1 MNIKK
6 FDIVAINAN
15 IVYNKNG
22 DHDPNG
28 KMYVLKEY
36 EEEVKKAIEENPH
49 KPVKLVQ
56 PLVVRV
62 NVGDLVEI
70 KFKNKT
76 DMPAS
81 IHIQGDGYNVNTSDG
96 ANVGFN
102 KNTIAKKG
110 KTKKY
115 KWYAKRE
122 GTFLFHDMADTS
134 STNNSANLHGLF
146 GAIIV
151 EPVGATWTDPETGED
166 LDFGINA
173 DIHHPYKEDWREYVT
188 LFHDEPE
195 VYDINGNTTINPETG
210 LHDGTMP
217 INYRAEPGRSRI
229 PAGTGG
235 VGEEVSMSSWP
246 FGDPAVPL
254 LRAYVGDPIKWK
266 LIHAGIKE
274 THVFHFHNHQW
285 RLETDDPKSTL
296 IDSISFS
303 PQQCIEFT
311 PVFGAGSLTKTI
323 GDVIWHCHLYPHF
336 MQGMWGLLRILDRLE
351 DGTRKLPDGTIS
363 PKLVPLPDREEPLK
377 PDEMHPGYPNF
388 ILGETGKKATKPPL
402 GIIGE
407 EARGPTSLEEANLID
422 DYEPGQLYSKTF
434 KDGAPI
440 RVFDIVAIQLPIIY
454 NKQGWNDPEGRIFV
468 LKEDKEDIIAGK
480 KKIEPLVI
488 RANAGENI
496 EVRFINELPE
506 SIGPNAFQIKTETT
520 EAGYHIHLV
529 KFDTIPS
536 DGSANGYC
544 NDASAVPND
553 TLIERFY
560 ADDELKTVFFHDH
573 LFPNAHQQHGLFG
586 GMIIEPAGSEYYD
599 MKTGKEIKS
608 GTQAI
613 IKPLMG
619 KDFREFT
626 LFVHDFALLYDKDG
640 NPLNP
645 PSAPGSHDD
654 QGVMGIN
661 YKCEPLMFRKGD
673 PAYSFSSHIHGD
685 PCTPIMEAYEGDSII
700 IRLLDG
706 AFEEQ
711 HSFNIHGM
719 RFRKEIKD
727 EFSPIINSQTLG
739 ISEAFNFEIDEDYTK
754 GDYLYYFGGMDDLW
768 LGLWGLIRVY
778 DKLNEDLIPLSDR
791 KKLKKDIKC
800 KKTEDIKIEE
810 KFEES
815 KENNEH
821 TKEYKK
827 IKKPEVVKFLCKK
840 KNKKVR
846 RFDIVAIQKNI
857 VYNKYGDHDPNGL
870 MFVRAKDEEAVL
882 SGKMEPKPLILRANA
897 GDLIEVKLTNHLFK
911 KVPESKF
918 PEVPVQTDYLASN
931 RVSLHANLLK
941 YDVLSSDGTT
951 VGYNPD
957 QTIGVGETIT
967 YKWYADEELGACLLT
982 GFADIM
988 NHRKHGLFGAIII
1001 EPPESKYFC
1010 NSCGLRTEGGD
1021 EEVIVSNPEETFR
1034 EIVLFIQNGLALY
1047 NKSGELIDLRKEDHE
1062 EHERENIEEDYE
1074 EETEDGHE
1082 EEDED
1087 FDTEDQGQKGFNYRS
1102 ERFENRLKKNK
1113 NLTKVMD
1120 SFVHGDPATPVF
1132 KAYTGDNVRI
1142 RLIMPAD
1149 KPRNIGFV
1157 IHGHSWRQQDKDPL
1171 SPIVSSTGAISVGN
1185 VFNYTLKD
1193 GANCLPGDYCYRS
1206 GSFRWDVEQGMWGIL
1221 RIYDKEQSDLYRL

>member
-1 MNIKK
+1 MNVKK
-6 FDIVAINAN
+6 FDILAINAN
-15 IVYNKNG
+15 IVYNKYG

-28 KMYVLKEY
+28 KMYVLKQY
-36 EEEVKKAIEENPH
+36 ERKVKEAIKKNPY
-49 KPVKLVQ
+49 KPINLVQ
-56 PLVVRV
+56 PLVIRV

-70 KFKNKT
+70 NFKNKT
-76 DMPAS
+76 KEPAS
-81 IHIQGDGYNVNTSDG
+81 IHIQGDGYDVNTSDG

-110 KTKKY
+110 RTKKY
-115 KWYAKRE
+115 KWYAERE

-134 STNNSANLHGLF
+134 SSNTSTNLHGLF

-151 EPVGATWTDPETGED
+151 EPVGATWTNPETGEE

-188 LFHDEPE
+188 IFHDEPE
-195 VYDINGNTTINPETG
+195 VYDINGNTPINPETG
-210 LHDGTMP
+210 LHDMTMP
-217 INYRAEPGRSRI
+217 INYRAEPARNRE
-229 PAGTGG
+229 PEDTGG

-246 FGDPAVPL
+246 FGDPAIPL

-266 LIHAGIKE
+266 LVHAGIKE

-285 RLETDDPKSTL
+285 RLETDDQKSTL

-311 PVFGAGSLTKTI
+311 PVFGAGSLTQTI

-351 DGTRKLPDGTIS
+351 DGTRRLPDGSIS
-363 PKLVPLPDREEPLK
+363 PRLVPLPDRELPPE
-377 PDEMHPGYPNF
+377 PDEMHPGFPNF
-388 ILGETGKKATKPPL
+388 ILGENGQKATKPPL

-407 EARGPTSLEEANLID
+407 EARRPTMLERENFIE
-422 DYEPGQLYSKTF
+422 DYAPGELYSKTF
-434 KDGAPI
+434 KPGAPI
-440 RVFDIVAIQLPIIY
+440 RKFDIVSIQLPIVY
-454 NKQGWNDPEGRIFV
+454 NRQGWHDPEGRIFV
-468 LKEDKEDIIAGK
+468 LKEDKEDILAGR

-496 EVRFINELPE
+496 EVRFTNELPDH
-506 SIGPNAFQIKTETT
+506 IGPNDFQIRTETT

-544 NDASAVPND
+544 NDASAIPND
-553 TLIERFY
+553 TLVERFY
-560 ADDELKTVFFHDH
+560 ADSELKTVFFHDH

-586 GMIIEPAGSEYYD
+586 GMIIEPEGSKYYD
-599 MKTGKEIKS
+599 MENGEEINT

-613 IKPLMG
+613 IKPLIG
-619 KDFREFT
+619 NQFREFVM
-626 LFVHDFALLYDKDG
+626 FVHDFALLYDKEG
-640 NPLNP
+640 KALNP
-645 PSAPGSHDD
+645 PNIPGMHDD

-661 YKCEPLMFRKGD
+661 YRCEPLMFRKGD
-673 PAYSFSSHIHGD
+673 PAYAFSSYKHGD
-685 PCTPIMEAYEGDSII
+685 PCTPIFRAYEGDPIR

-727 EFSPIINSQTLG
+727 ELSPIINSQTLG
-739 ISEAFNFEIDEDYTK
+739 ISEAFNFEIDEDYKK

-778 DKLNEDLIPLSDR
+778 DKLNDCLIPLSDR
-791 KKLKKDIKC
+791 KRPKEDKC
-800 KKTEDIKIEE
+800 CC
-810 KFEES
+810 S
-815 KENNEH
+815 KHERIDKCSEVP
-821 TKEYKK
+821 
-827 IKKPEVVKFLCKK
+827 KPKCVKFVCKK
-840 KNKKVR
+840 KNKKVKK
-846 RFDIVAIQKNI
+846 FDIVAIQKDI

-870 MFVRAKDEEAVL
+870 MFVRAEDEEAIL
-882 SGKMEPKPLILRANA
+882 CGEIEPKPLILRANA
-897 GDLIEVKLTNHLFK
+897 GDLIEVKLTNHLFE

-918 PEVPVQTDYLASN
+918 PEVPVQTDYPASN

-941 YDVLSSDGTT
+941 YDVLTSDGTT

-1001 EPPESKYFC
+1001 EPPESKYLC
-1010 NSCGLRTEGGD
+1010 NECGIETEKGD
-1021 EEVIVSNPEETFR
+1021 EELIVSNPEETFR
-1034 EIVLFIQNGLALY
+1034 EMVIFMQNGLALY
-1047 NKSGELIDLRKEDHE
+1047 NKDGELIDLIEEGHE
-1062 EHERENIEEDYE
+1062 EHEGEAEE
-1074 EETEDGHE
+1074 
-1082 EEDED
+1082 
-1087 FDTEDQGQKGFNYRS
+1087 FDTEDQGQKAFNYRS
-1102 ERFENRLKKNK
+1102 ERYENRLEKNK
-1113 NLTKVMD
+1113 DLTKVMD
-1120 SFVHGDPATPVF
+1120 SCVHGDPATPLF
-1132 KAYTGDNVRI
+1132 KAYTGDNVKI

-1171 SPIVSSTGAISVGN
+1171 SPIVSTAGAISVGN
-1185 VFNYTLKD
+1185 VFNYTIYGGTNK
-1193 GANCLPGDYCYRS
+1193 LPGDYCYRS

-1221 RIYDKEQSDLYRL
+1221 RLYDEEIYDLYPIKG

>member
-6 FDIVAINAN
+6 FDIIAINAN
-15 IVYNKNG
+15 IVYNKYG

-28 KMYVLKEY
+28 KMYVLKQY
-36 EEEVKKAIEENPH
+36 ERKIKEAIKENSY
-49 KPVKLVQ
+49 KPINLVQ
-56 PLVVRV
+56 PLVIRV

-76 DMPAS
+76 KKPAS
-81 IHIQGDGYNVNTSDG
+81 IHIQGDEYDVNTSDG

-102 KNTIAKKG
+102 KDTIAKKG
-110 KTKKY
+110 RTKKY

-134 STNNSANLHGLF
+134 SNNTSTNLHGLF

-151 EPVGATWTDPETGED
+151 EPVGSTWTDPETGCE
-166 LDFGINA
+166 LDFGEIA

-188 LFHDEPE
+188 IFHDEPE
-195 VYDINGNTTINPETG
+195 VYDINGNTPINPETG
-210 LHDGTMP
+210 LHDMTMA
-217 INYRAEPGRSRI
+217 INYRTEPARNRE
-229 PAGTGG
+229 PENTGG

-285 RLETDDPKSTL
+285 RLEPDDSKSTL

-351 DGTRKLPDGTIS
+351 DGTKKLPDGTIS
-363 PKLVPLPDREEPLK
+363 PRLVPLPDREIPLK
-377 PDEMHPGYPNF
+377 PDELHPGFPNF
-388 ILGETGKKATKPPL
+388 ILGETGEKATKPPL
-402 GIIGE
+402 GIIGKE
-407 EARGPTSLEEANLID
+407 RRQPTDLEEANFIE
-422 DYEPGQLYSKTF
+422 DYAPGELYSKTF
-434 KDGAPI
+434 KPGAPI
-440 RVFDIVAIQLPIIY
+440 RRFDIVAIQLPIVY
-454 NKQGWNDPEGRIFV
+454 NRQGWHDPEGRIFV
-468 LKEDKEDIIAGK
+468 LKEDKDDILAGR

-496 EVRFINELPE
+496 EVRFTNELPE
-506 SIGPNAFQIKTETT
+506 HIGPNAFQIRTETT

-544 NDASAVPND
+544 NDASVIPND

-560 ADDELKTVFFHDH
+560 ANEELNTVFFHDH

-586 GMIIEPAGSEYYD
+586 GMIIEPEGSKYYD
-599 MKTGKEIKS
+599 METGKEMKS

-613 IKPLMG
+613 IKPLIG
-619 KDFREFT
+619 NEFREFV
-626 LFVHDFALLYDKDG
+626 LFVHDFALLYDRAGK
-640 NPLNP
+640 PLNP
-645 PSAPGSHDD
+645 PNVRGPHDD

-661 YKCEPLMFRKGD
+661 YRCEPLMFRKGD
-673 PAYSFSSHIHGD
+673 PAYAFSSYKHGD
-685 PCTPIMEAYEGDSII
+685 PCTPIFKAYEGDPIR

-727 EFSPIINSQTLG
+727 EFSPITNSQTLG
-739 ISEAFNFEIDEDYTK
+739 ISEAFNFEINEDYTK

-778 DKLNEDLIPLSDR
+778 DKLNECLIPLSDR
-791 KKLKKDIKC
+791 KRPK
-800 KKTEDIKIEE
+800 EDKYCCIEHE
-810 KFEES
+810 KVVNYLEAP
-815 KENNEH
+815 
-821 TKEYKK
+821 
-827 IKKPEVVKFLCKK
+827 KPECVKFVCNKK
-840 KNKKVR
+840 KKKVKK
-846 RFDIVAIQKNI
+846 FHIVAIQKDI
-857 VYNKYGDHDPNGL
+857 VYNQYGDHDPNGL
-870 MFVRAKDEEAVL
+870 MFVRAEDEEAIL
-882 SGKMEPKPLILRANA
+882 CGEIEAKPLILRANA
-897 GDLIEVKLTNHLFK
+897 GDLIKVKLTNHLFK

-918 PEVPVQTDYLASN
+918 PEVPVQTDYPASN

-957 QTIGVGETIT
+957 QTIGVGESIT

-1001 EPPESKYFC
+1001 EPPEAKYFC
-1010 NSCGLRTEGGD
+1010 NSCGARTEEGR
-1021 EEVIVSNPEETFR
+1021 EEVIISNPEETFR
-1034 EIVLFIQNGLALY
+1034 EIVLFMQNGLALY
-1047 NKSGELIDLRKEDHE
+1047 NKDGELIDLKQE
-1062 EHERENIEEDYE
+1062 
-1074 EETEDGHE
+1074 GHE
-1082 EEDED
+1082 NDEEAEE
-1087 FDTEDQGQKGFNYRS
+1087 FDTEDQGQKGFNYKS
-1102 ERFENRLKKNK
+1102 ERYENRLKKNK
-1113 NLTKVMD
+1113 DLSKVMN
-1120 SFVHGDPATPVF
+1120 SCVHGDPATPLF
-1132 KAYTGDNVRI
+1132 EAYTGDNMKV

-1149 KPRNIGFV
+1149 KPRNVGFV

-1171 SPIVSSTGAISVGN
+1171 SPIVSTSGAISVGN
-1185 VFNYTLKD
+1185 VFNYTLKN
-1193 GANCLPGDYCYRS
+1193 GVNCLPGDYCYRS

-1221 RIYDKEQSDLYRL
+1221 RVYDEEIYDLCPITRQF